1 VDDFGALNSA
11 LPDPEPTPAEA
22 VSGVALEPTLETAE
36 GAPDAPASAVAD
48 EDLPPKVAEGAP
60 DVPAAAAPSAEGPAA
75 VAAETTAEATAERTA
90 EAPATSGPSQ
100 VA

>member
-22 VSGVALEPTLETAE
+22 VSGVALGPTPETAEGVPDAPTSAAVGEDLLPKVAE
-36 GAPDAPASAVAD
+36 GAPDAPAAAV
-48 EDLPPKVAEGAP
+48 
-60 DVPAAAAPSAEGPAA
+60 PSAEDPAA
-75 VAAETTAEATAERTA
+75 VAAETTAEAAAEPTA
-90 EAPATSGPSQ
+90 EAPAASGPSQ